1 MKTKLIYLKDFL
13 FPNAKVLKKLCFL
26 NVKRLINLSIVLIGL
41 HLSIS
46 VMFWFQL
53 GEHQNFLWH
62 KGIFYSH
69 VFGFFLVILALFSGI
84 FINYKQNLD
93 PRVSLLLISIVIFL
107 YMNLSSTITSLDQL
121 ISTNI
126 TSFII
131 TYLTISIIYILP
143 PSLTL
148 VIFPAGYFFFYEI
161 IEIYQTNQEIL
172 LSHRINSL
180 AVAIVSITLSIVFY
194 TNFRTKIKQESIILF
209 QKKEL
214 ERKNLELIKLNQA
227 KSDFLSIAAHDLKNP
242 LGVIQGMSSLLLES
256 DNLPTGAHEKVY
268 SIMQSAKRMFCLVND
283 LLNINRIESDKIQ
296 INWEI
301 CNLNIIVEEGVKVM
315 SPFATKKNQKII
327 TQFSNE
333 KLLILVDKLYLSEII
348 ENLLSNAIKYSD
360 FNKSIYVRTFK
371 EKSFC
376 YLEIQ
381 DQGPGLSQEEQKKLF
396 QKFTKLTPKPTGNEH
411 SSGLG
416 LFIVKKL
423 TEVMNGNVVCIS
435 EQGVGSTFLVF
446 FPEVIV
452 SQTRENISRE
462 NLVKKLKSYT
472 ILVVDDDLVNRN
484 LLKLFLKNLSNNP
497 FLASSGQEAIE
508 LIQHQKIDLVFLDMD
523 MPDLNGI
530 QTKNKIKELGYS
542 PTFVLCSASTTE
554 ISSAKELGFSY
565 VLEKP
570 FTQDRLVEV
579 LEKICFK

>member
-13 FPNAKVLKKLCFL
+13 FPNAKVLKKLCFV
-26 NVKRLINLSIVLIGL
+26 NVKRLINISIVLIGF

-46 VMFWFQL
+46 AMFWFQL
-53 GEHQNFLWH
+53 GGHENFLWH

-69 VFGFFLVILALFSGI
+69 VFGFFLVILALLSGI

-107 YMNLSSTITSLDQL
+107 YMNLASTIASLDQI

-131 TYLTISIIYILP
+131 TYLSISIIYIFP

-148 VIFPAGYFFFYEI
+148 VIFPAGYFCFYEI
-161 IEIYQTNQEIL
+161 IGIYQTNQEIL
-172 LSHRINSL
+172 LSHRINAL
-180 AVAIVSITLSIVFY
+180 GIIIVSITLSIIFY
-194 TNFRTKIKQESIILF
+194 TNFRTKIKQENIILS
-209 QKKEL
+209 QKKDL
-214 ERKNLELIKLNQA
+214 ERKNLELIRLNQA

-256 DNLPTGAHEKVY
+256 DNLSTEAHEKVY
-268 SIMQSAKRMFCLVND
+268 SIMQSAKRMFYLVND

-301 CNLNIIVEEGVKVM
+301 CNLNTILEEGVKVM

-327 TQFSNE
+327 TQFSSE
-333 KLLILVDKLYLSEII
+333 KLLILVDKLYLSGII

-423 TEVMNGNVVCIS
+423 TELMNGNVVCIS
-435 EQGVGSTFLVF
+435 EKGVGSTFLVL

-452 SQTRENISRE
+452 SQTRENISRD

-472 ILVVDDDLVNRN
+472 ILVVDDDLANRN
-484 LLKLFLKNLSNNP
+484 LLKLFLKNLGNQP
-497 FLASSGQEAIE
+497 FLVSSGQEAIE
-508 LIQHQKIDLVFLDMD
+508 LIQNQKIDLVFLDMD

-530 QTKNKIKELGYS
+530 QTKNKIEELGYS
-542 PTFVLCSASTTE
+542 PIFVLSSASTTE

-570 FTQDRLVEV
+570 FTHDKFIEV